1 MVMKTKVMQTKV
13 IKTMYLFELFLQLL
27 PHLSHSSRPTSKVT
41 PQEQRMEAEG
51 NADEG
56 IEAGGIADEG
66 NEDEMYLFSD
76 DESENIEAELDE
88 DSVSTDEPPPKRNFI
103 SIQRKIEIAE
113 AAVRG
118 KTIPGFILRGLAREN
133 NLQGNQIRRYIK
145 SLPELRRLVHKK
157 GGNSTKHSG
166 RPTSLANAKDL
177 CEWVVNLRREGMP
190 ISINMVILRASQLDE
205 RFHRK
210 KMQTKYSIVRRIL
223 RSCSIVIR
231 AKTHQAQRHP
241 KEMVDEAK
249 HFVSRITPLLASP
262 NHDQR
267 YIINMDQTPVF
278 FSMVPNK
285 TLNIAGERSIN
296 VRTSTG
302 STMRLTCA
310 VTVSAAGDI
319 LRPFI
324 VFKGK
329 RDGRISREFG
339 NPEKSGFLVDCSYM
353 CQDRAWMD
361 EAVMLQWVK
370 EVLEPWSKHVPTG
383 IVPYLL
389 LDSYKC
395 HLMSSVVHAI
405 QDLGIEV
412 EHIPGGCTGLVQ
424 PLDVGV
430 NKPLKNRIRRKWEEY
445 MLEEGLAMT
454 VSKPPTRQ
462 QMATWVTQCLDDLSE
477 HIVKAAWR
485 RNGYSYFPQEEVQ
498 VQVQLNIEQDALLD
512 DEVDISSLDE
522 TLTDTTSEAPNNNNE

>member
-1 MVMKTKVMQTKV
+1 
-13 IKTMYLFELFLQLL
+13 
-27 PHLSHSSRPTSKVT
+27 
-41 PQEQRMEAEG
+41 
-51 NADEG
+51 
-56 IEAGGIADEG
+56 
-66 NEDEMYLFSD
+66 
-76 DESENIEAELDE
+76 
-88 DSVSTDEPPPKRNFI
+88 
-103 SIQRKIEIAE
+103 
-113 AAVRG
+113 
-118 KTIPGFILRGLAREN
+118 
-133 NLQGNQIRRYIK
+133 
-145 SLPELRRLVHKK
+145 
-157 GGNSTKHSG
+157 
-166 RPTSLANAKDL
+166 
-177 CEWVVNLRREGMP
+177 
-190 ISINMVILRASQLDE
+190 
-205 RFHRK
+205 
-210 KMQTKYSIVRRIL
+210 
-223 RSCSIVIR
+223 
-231 AKTHQAQRHP
+231 
-241 KEMVDEAK
+241 MVDEAK
-249 HFVSRITPLLASP
+249 HFVSRITPLLASL
-262 NHDQR
+262 NRDQR

-285 TLNIAGERSIN
+285 TPNIAGARSIN

-324 VFKGK
+324 VFMGK
-329 RDGRISREFG
+329 RDGRIAREFQ
-339 NPEKSGFLVDCSYM
+339 NPKKSGFPVDCSYI

-370 EVLEPWSKHVPTG
+370 EVLEPWLKHVPAG

-430 NKPLKNRIRRKWEEY
+430 NTPLKNRIRRKWEEY
-445 MLEEGLAMT
+445 MLEEGLAKMT
-454 VSKPPTRQ
+454 VSKPLTRQ
-462 QMATWVTQCLDDLSE
+462 RMATWVTESSDDLSE

-485 RNGYSYFPQEEVQ
+485 RNGYSYFPQETVQ
-498 VQVQLNIEQDALLD
+498 VQVQLNIEQDAQLD
-512 DEVDISSLDE
+512 DKVDISDYNSSADD